1 MFNSWTLGDEDYFGS
16 NFQPQPGQIHVL
28 VQLPEAAFGIPS
40 YKQSNNMAHDIT
52 VQERELGTSLIEL
65 KDYQRR
71 GKLIQDNC
79 KEYCDAILSKIEEF
93 YQLSDRS
100 LPFISVNGST
110 GMGKS
115 QLAFALQGDRPY
127 FYWPAAQLTEFCQDM
142 YLSFLSISNHFHDF
156 VVLDRPTDKNENDIL
171 NTLSCMYKQDE
182 LWTYGFLRALLEYC
196 STANLEANGS
206 MIRMVDATPL
216 RVAKCNLKDVRATI
230 ARMKS
235 KKKERKD
242 HGGIS
247 TKCVSCLWSRVILMG
262 SDTEVTDLT
271 VRITA
276 SYVEEIRWMTAV
288 SRFPPYQIVV
298 DEPEEETWRRVVQQ
312 FPVVEYIVVHS
323 SEWFARKFT
332 QEVLKL
338 VKKKSDIQL
347 KDLLDYALFAIH
359 QMVLYTK
366 HKFDT
371 EGAQMMAVSYA
382 NISTC
387 DDQPAM
393 KIRRLEFGSSAM
405 HWHLANLVDESVS
418 DISKAGNG
426 FYNRSKA
433 NLSPWEAKCCFP
445 RIDQD
450 VLLYLSVLG
459 GHSRSAYASKF
470 NVHNSTKHVFE
481 KTKGVV

>member
-1 MFNSWTLGDEDYFGS
+1 
-16 NFQPQPGQIHVL
+16 
-28 VQLPEAAFGIPS
+28 
-40 YKQSNNMAHDIT
+40 
-52 VQERELGTSLIEL
+52 
-65 KDYQRR
+65 
-71 GKLIQDNC
+71 
-79 KEYCDAILSKIEEF
+79 
-93 YQLSDRS
+93 
-100 LPFISVNGST
+100 
-110 GMGKS
+110 
-115 QLAFALQGDRPY
+115 
-127 FYWPAAQLTEFCQDM
+127 M

-235 KKKERKD
+235 KKKEVPFFILDEMHTSSSGKIMAAFQRN
-242 HGGIS
+242 
-247 TKCVSCLWSRVILMG
+247 VFRVC
-262 SDTEVTDLT
+262 
-271 VRITA
+271 
-276 SYVEEIRWMTAV
+276 EEIRWMTAV

-470 NVHNSTKHVFE
+470 NVHNSIKHVFE

>member
-1 MFNSWTLGDEDYFGS
+1 
-16 NFQPQPGQIHVL
+16 
-28 VQLPEAAFGIPS
+28 
-40 YKQSNNMAHDIT
+40 MAHDIT

-235 KKKERKD
+235 KKKE
-242 HGGIS
+242 
-247 TKCVSCLWSRVILMG
+247 VPFFILDEMHTSSSG
-262 SDTEVTDLT
+262 KIMAAFQRNVFQ
-271 VRITA
+271 
-276 SYVEEIRWMTAV
+276 EIRWMTAV